1 MKKANAELS
10 YIVEASCPH
19 CGNLKDLI
27 PLSDPDDL
35 IINSIMDDEFYDL
48 GIVVE
53 CQDCQEKFELN
64 DIDR

>member
-10 YIVEASCPH
+10 YIVEASCPY
-19 CGNLKDLI
+19 CSKRQDLI
-27 PLSDPDDL
+27 NSDLDEVILDAV
-35 IINSIMDDEFYDL
+35 MDNQLEDL